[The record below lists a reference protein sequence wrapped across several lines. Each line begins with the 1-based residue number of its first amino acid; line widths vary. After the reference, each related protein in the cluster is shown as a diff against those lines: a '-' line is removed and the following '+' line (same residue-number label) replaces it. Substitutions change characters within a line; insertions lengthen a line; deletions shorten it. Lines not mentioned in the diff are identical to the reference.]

1 MKIQRIFN
9 DTSTHSLDDLSSLLA
24 DLLITEFIAE
34 ITQLVNVDADNKEVT
49 A

>member
-9 DTSTHSLDDLSSLLA
+9 DTSTHSLDDLSSLLT

-34 ITQLVNVDADNKEVT
+34 ITQLVNVDANNKEV
-49 A
+49 AA

>member
-9 DTSTHSLDDLSSLLA
+9 NTSTHSLDDFSLV
-24 DLLITEFIAE
+24 LIDALIIEFMTQTTQSVNTEK
-34 ITQLVNVDADNKEVT
+34 NNKEVV